1 MPQQENYQATADKTG
16 KAVLVHWRATEYMP
30 EEWEVF
36 LPDSQISFVCDT
48 KDEANKTLVYF
59 GFTDKSYGNI

>member
-1 MPQQENYQATADKTG
+1 MPEGYQATADKTG

-36 LPDSQISFVCDT
+36 LPNGQISFVYDT
-48 KDEANKTLVYF
+48 KNEADETLAYF
-59 GFTDKSYGNI
+59 GFTEK